1 MNIHEAILY
10 GESLL
15 QKNGIDQ
22 PRWNAERLLLFAL
35 KQDRARIY
43 ADLSRELTPEEF
55 QSFDYYVRKR
65 AEHYPLAYIEGT
77 QEFFGRTFWINENV
91 LIPRPETEEII
102 RAALDLSLP
111 SKPKI
116 LDLGAGSGNIA
127 VTLSMEMPNSVV
139 FAMELSSVAIKVL
152 RRNSEPKV
160 NLLRGDF
167 DRPPLQSD
175 TFDVITAN
183 PPYVEASSWESLPTE
198 TRWEPRGALITM
210 DLEKTYAQLTEVSS
224 RLLKRK
230 GHLIFEIG
238 FGQVD
243 RIRGVCE
250 GQSELKLLQIRQDQQ
265 GIPRTF
271 VLHKK

>member
-1 MNIHEAILY
+1 MNIREAILY

-22 PRWNAERLLLFAL
+22 PRWNAERLLLHAL
-35 KQDRARIY
+35 KQDHAHLY

-77 QEFFGRTFWINENV
+77 QEFFGRMFWINENV

-102 RAALDLSLP
+102 RAALDLTIP

-152 RRNSEPKV
+152 RRNSEGKV
-160 NLLRGDF
+160 DLLRGDF

-183 PPYVEASSWESLPTE
+183 PPYVEASSWESLPPE
-198 TRWEPRGALITM
+198 TRWEPRAALITM
-210 DLEKTYAQLTEVSS
+210 DLEKTYAQLTQVSS
-224 RLLKRK
+224 RLLKPK

-238 FGQVD
+238 FGQAD

-250 GQSELKLLQIRQDQQ
+250 RQSELKLLQIRQDQQ

-271 VLHKK
+271 VLQKN